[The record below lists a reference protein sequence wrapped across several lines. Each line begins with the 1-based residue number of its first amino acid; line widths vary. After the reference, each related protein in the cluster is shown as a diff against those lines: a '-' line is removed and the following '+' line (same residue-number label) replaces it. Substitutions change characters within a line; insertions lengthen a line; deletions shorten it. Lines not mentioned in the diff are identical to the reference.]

1 MQLNA
6 YSSAPIRT
14 LLVNFAS
21 LVFLLMPGVAKSQNL
36 NWASLT
42 DSAIV
47 DRGGEV
53 LNETFIFQLGAFD
66 PALSPSSP
74 TSANWRV
81 FDTADH
87 AYDLSSQTGYFTR
100 TQALQDVP
108 NYTTML
114 QGLTGYLG

>member
-1 MQLNA
+1 MRNRRP
-6 YSSAPIRT
+6 ST
-14 LLVNFAS
+14 
-21 LVFLLMPGVAKSQNL
+21 
-36 NWASLT
+36 ASLT

-66 PALSPSSP
+66 PAFNPIESNLREWA
-74 TSANWRV
+74 TNWRI
-81 FDTADH
+81 FDTADY
-87 AYDLSSQTGYFTR
+87 AYDLSSQTGYFTG

>member
-66 PALSPSSP
+66 PAFKPIESNLREWA
-74 TSANWRV
+74 TNWRV
-81 FDTADH
+81 FDTADY
-87 AYDLSSQTGYFTR
+87 AYDLSSQTDYFTR

-108 NYTTML
+108 NYTAMV
-114 QGLTGYLG
+114 

>member
-21 LVFLLMPGVAKSQNL
+21 LVFLLMPGVAKSQ
-36 NWASLT
+36 
-42 DSAIV
+42 
-47 DRGGEV
+47 
-53 LNETFIFQLGAFD
+53 LGAFD
-66 PALSPSSP
+66 PAFKPIESNLREWA
-74 TSANWRV
+74 TNRRV
-81 FDTADH
+81 FDTADY